1 MILNHINQKQVST
14 VASLSMMTAV
24 DLSKQTDLSSSIMLM
39 AF

>member
-14 VASLSMMTAV
+14 VASLPMMTAV